1 MVENKK
7 IMRKMVEKYVENG
20 RKLCGKWQKI
30 IIMWKMVENQK
41 IIWKM
46 VENQKIMWKMIENM
60 WKMVEN
66 YYYVENGKKLE
77 NYVENG
83 RKLENYV
90 ENGRKL
96 LLCGK
101 WQKI

>member
-1 MVENKK
+1 
-7 IMRKMVEKYVENG
+7 
-20 RKLCGKWQKI
+20 
-30 IIMWKMVENQK
+30 
-41 IIWKM
+41 
-46 VENQKIMWKMIENM
+46 MIENM

-101 WQKI
+101 W